1 MAEASVHE
9 FPAQVLQNIFGIE
22 KAKDQRFAD
31 NIVQALGRIDRG
43 LLPPAASHPLGHL
56 IIQGSAAFDELLKL
70 IESGHEQEQL
80 DAIDAISHIL
90 MYSDAPEAVLLRLQA
105 ELGRSEDPTRRSYL
119 AKCLA
124 IGKDHGFLYEQL
136 RHLDDDD
143 PGIVA
148 TAARLLGFGRFV
160 PALSVL
166 RELVSP
172 DRIFESRYVIWAIGE
187 IGLPEALST
196 LENALASSFRSI
208 DCMIAMGKIGQISS
222 IGKLT
227 PMIIEGLAEQRDA
240 AYRALAMILDKN
252 REISTA
258 VEELTTSL
266 SGIIHGQFSDDK
278 IKLSGST
285 RFHMALC
292 LARLGVK
299 LDPPTVRQYLKI
311 DLDDNEAGGMASY
324 FLHRGGK

>member
-1 MAEASVHE
+1 MAEASEHV
-9 FPAQVLQNIFGIE
+9 FPAQVMQNIFGLKTDKE
-22 KAKDQRFAD
+22 QRFAD

-56 IIQGSAAFDELLKL
+56 IVQGTAAFAELLSL

-90 MYSDAPEAVLLRLQA
+90 MYSEAPKSVLLKLQT
-105 ELGRSEDPTRRSYL
+105 ELGRSEDPTRRSYI

-124 IGKDHGFLYEQL
+124 IGKDQGFLFEQL

-166 RELVSP
+166 RDLVSP
-172 DRIFESRYVIWAIGE
+172 NHIFESRYVIWAIGE
-187 IGLPEALST
+187 IALPEALHT
-196 LENALASSFRSI
+196 LEHALASGFRTV
-208 DCMIAMGKIGQISS
+208 DCMIAMGKIGQVSS
-222 IGKLT
+222 ISKLT
-227 PMIIEGLAEQRDA
+227 PMIIEGLPEQRDA

-252 REISTA
+252 RELSGE

-266 SGIIHGQFSDDK
+266 SGIIRGQFSDDK

-292 LARLGVK
+292 LARLGIK

-311 DLDDNEAGGMASY
+311 DLDDSEAGGMASY